1 MPPLPPVPPPVV
13 CTRIWRGLASS
24 DLGIVNIS
32 KPLRWVDITSG
43 ARVHA
48 IDGDIGRVDQVELDP
63 VTGEL
68 DAFWIRADG
77 IFGHEIRIPAEWI
90 ERADESGVYVK
101 ASKVDI
107 ETRLGPQSRALA
119 RKTT

>member
-1 MPPLPPVPPPVV
+1 M
-13 CTRIWRGLASS
+13 
-24 DLGIVNIS
+24 
-32 KPLRWVDITSG
+32 
-43 ARVHA
+43 HA

-77 IFGHEIRIPAEWI
+77 IFGHDIRIPAEWI

-107 ETRLGPQSRALA
+107 ETRLAPQSRALA